1 MWSGCQWG
9 RRPAC
14 AGLAAPPVGSSSQ
27 RGRRPEAPPQAG
39 SLPHNGKPVVMIALL
54 LMALP
59 ALRAETFYV
68 TIAGL
73 GGEPEYEQ
81 QFEGWAKDLDKLL
94 KQAEPKAN
102 ITTMLGPG
110 ATKDL
115 IEAKLHDI
123 AQQSKP
129 DDSLVL
135 MLIGHGSFD
144 ESDYKFNI
152 PGPDITGTELAN
164 LLDKIPAKHQLVV
177 NMTSCS
183 GASIMSLEK
192 PGRVVIAATKTGTEK
207 NATYFAR
214 YWIEALRDPSADADK
229 NQEISALEA
238 FRYAEEKTAKF
249 FETQNRLA
257 TEHAMLEDTGKGE
270 GVKAPGPDNGE
281 GLVAGHFAVLHL
293 GAVSAQLN
301 DPEKLKLLKHKEEL
315 EQAIDELK
323 YKKAS
328 MDYNQYRQQLQNY
341 LIELAKTQEALD
353 K

>member
-1 MWSGCQWG
+1 MNQHRTPGAYS
-9 RRPAC
+9 PAC
-14 AGLAAPPVGSSSQ
+14 QGGGGRISLAAC
-27 RGRRPEAPPQAG
+27 
-39 SLPHNGKPVVMIALL
+39 ALL
-54 LMALP
+54 CLLAP

-81 QFEGWAKDLDKLL
+81 RFQGWAKDLDKLL
-94 KQAEPKAN
+94 KQAEPNAK
-102 ITTMLGPG
+102 ITTMLGEG
-110 ATKDL
+110 VTKNL
-115 IEAKLHDI
+115 IEAKFREI
-123 AQQSKP
+123 AQAAKP
-129 DDSLVL
+129 DDSVVV

-152 PGPDITGTELAN
+152 PGPDLTGTELAN

-183 GASIMSLEK
+183 GGSIVSLEK
-192 PGRVVIAATKTGTEK
+192 PGRIVVAATKSGTEK

-214 YWIEALRDPSADADK
+214 YWIEALRDPAADADK
-229 NQEISALEA
+229 NEVITALEA
-238 FRYAEEKTAKF
+238 FRYAEEKTSKF

-257 TEHAMLEDTGKGE
+257 TEHALIEDTGKGE

-281 GLVAGHFAVLHL
+281 GLTSGHFAVLHL
-293 GAVSAQLN
+293 GAVAAQIN

-315 EQAIDELK
+315 EQSIDELK

-328 MDYNQYRQQLQNY
+328 MDLADYRRQLQGY
-341 LIELAKTQEALD
+341 LVELAKTQEALD